1 MEAIKTTSL
10 TKYYGKARGIM
21 ALNLTIDKGEFF
33 GFIGPNGAGKS
44 TTIRLLLGLIS
55 PTSGNAQILGNDIQK
70 EKQTI
75 LQHVGYL
82 PSEAAFYPGMK
93 VKEVLSLSA
102 ALRKKNC
109 TKEAQKLCER
119 LELDPSRKVDEL
131 SFGNRKK
138 VSIVCALQS
147 TPSLLILDE
156 PFNAIDKKTV
166 RDFRELLSRLN
177 TQEGVTILMTSHHQ
191 EDIQGLCKNVY
202 QIDKKNLE
210 RIE

>member
-1 MEAIKTTSL
+1 
-10 TKYYGKARGIM
+10 M

-109 TKEAQKLCER
+109 TKEAQ
-119 LELDPSRKVDEL
+119 
-131 SFGNRKK
+131 
-138 VSIVCALQS
+138 
-147 TPSLLILDE
+147 
-156 PFNAIDKKTV
+156 NAIKGQNHV
-166 RDFRELLSRLN
+166 S
-177 TQEGVTILMTSHHQ
+177 
-191 EDIQGLCKNVY
+191 
-202 QIDKKNLE
+202 
-210 RIE
+210 